1 MKKLSL
7 LLIVMMSFVRIGF
20 GQDAQVAAEDK
31 AIGNV
36 PKCFCCSE
44 KIYKMPKPSI
54 KGTDK
59 ICKDSKNV
67 FNTTD
72 CDGAKI
78 NWSLYPASVSF
89 SGQGTSQITLDYASV
104 PSGTPFVVITLE
116 LICGGKSVKNILKV
130 PVCQIPVKLV
140 IKEGED
146 AIIHQLASEQNIS
159 HGAFV
164 SNSITNWTYGNTP
177 AVTYSLIKF
186 NLAGLTASDIL
197 SAKLVLTEFIAP
209 SNGNHALQYGPA
221 VSQPTDFEVR
231 RVTSPWSASNVNW
244 TNQPG
249 ATGAVTVIAYPT
261 GGTNTDI
268 AESPGSSG
276 SVVVTQLV
284 KDMLTSPNTNNG
296 FMLRWK
302 DNNTN
307 LKYRSRWFGS
317 FECPDPTK
325 RPVLIIN

>member
-20 GQDAQVAAEDK
+20 GQEAQVAAEDK

-59 ICKDSKNV
+59 ICKDSKNI
-67 FNTTD
+67 FNTND

-78 NWSLYPASVSF
+78 NWSLYPASISF
-89 SGQGTSQITLDYASV
+89 SGQGTSQIVLDYASI

-116 LICGGKSVKNILKV
+116 FTCGSKSVKNILKV
-130 PVCQIPVKLV
+130 PVCTVPVKLV

-146 AIIHQLASEQNIS
+146 AMIHQLASQQSRNFANFE
-159 HGAFV
+159 
-164 SNSITNWTYGNTP
+164 SNAITNWTYDGTP

-186 NLAGLTASDIL
+186 NLPAGLTANDIIT
-197 SAKLVLTEFIAP
+197 AKLVLTEHVAQN
-209 SNGNHALQYGPA
+209 NGGRSLQYGA
-221 VSQPTDFEVR
+221 TVNQSTAFEVK

-249 ATGAVTVIAYPT
+249 TTGAVTVIAYPT

-276 SVVVTQLV
+276 SVDVTQFV
-284 KDMLTSPNTNNG
+284 KAMLAPNTNNG
-296 FMLRWK
+296 FMLRWT

-307 LKYRSRWFGS
+307 LNYRSRWFGS
-317 FECPDPTK
+317 FDGPANK